1 MDGPGGLNW
10 MVLRNETG
18 WPKGIKV
25 DGPKSSKWT
34 ARKDRSERS
43 KRLKVDGP
51 KNGRSKEKQL
61 ED

>member
-1 MDGPGGLNW
+1 MDGPGGVKLDGLKEGNW
-10 MVLRNETG
+10 TVKMDKSR
-18 WPKGIKV
+18 WPKKLEV
-25 DGPKSSKWT
+25 NGPKYRSK
-34 ARKDRSERS
+34 RS